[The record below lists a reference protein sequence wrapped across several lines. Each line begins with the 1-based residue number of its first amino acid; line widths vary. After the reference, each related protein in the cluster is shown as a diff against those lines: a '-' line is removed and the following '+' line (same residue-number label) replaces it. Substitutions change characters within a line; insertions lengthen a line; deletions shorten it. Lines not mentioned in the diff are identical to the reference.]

1 MRHIYAILWKQI
13 KDTLKNKTIFIQF
26 IMFPVMTIVMEN
38 AIEIDNMPE
47 HFFANLFAV
56 MYIGMAPL
64 TSMAAILSEEKE
76 KNTLRVLYM
85 SNVKAVEYF
94 AGNAFYIWSICML
107 GSLVIGFAGGYR
119 GVVLVRFMFVMAVGH
134 FISTMLGAAIG
145 AFSKN
150 QMMATGI
157 SIPVMMIFSFMPML
171 SMFNTTIEKFAKIFY
186 SQQLNLLI
194 ASIDDLEIDTECI
207 MIMCI
212 NVLLIGGIFVLS
224 YRISFVAKYRQ
235 KPYNFGINIP

>member
-1 MRHIYAILWKQI
+1 MAILWKQI
-13 KDTLKNKTIFIQF
+13 KDTLKNKTILIQF
-26 IMFPVMTIVMEN
+26 VMFPVMTIVMEN
-38 AIEIDNMPE
+38 AIKIDNMPE

-64 TSMAAILSEEKE
+64 TSMSAILSEEKE

-94 AGNAFYIWSICML
+94 IGNALYIWSICML
-107 GSLVIGFAGGYR
+107 GSLVIGIAGGYR
-119 GVVLVRFMFVMAVGH
+119 GEILAKFMLIMAVGQL
-134 FISTMLGAAIG
+134 ISTMLGAAIG

-157 SIPVMMIFSFMPML
+157 SIPVMMVFSFLPML
-171 SMFNTTIEKFAKIFY
+171 SMFNETIEKIAKIFY

-194 ASIDDLEIDTECI
+194 GSIGDLKIDTECI
-207 MIMCI
+207 VIMCV
-212 NVLLIGGIFVLS
+212 NMVLIGGVFALS
-224 YRISFVAKYRQ
+224 YRKIFSR
-235 KPYNFGINIP
+235 N